1 MIKAF
6 KQDDKLVLHKQEDVQ
21 PVIDAVRVARD
32 VPGTPMSDSWHIATL
47 PTVLIEKWLI
57 EEGLQLSDREA
68 VRDMIKRKLLS
79 GEFNAFR
86 VHEGTW

>member
-6 KQDDKLVLHKQEDVQ
+6 KQDGHLVIHKQEDVD
-21 PVIDAVRVARD
+21 PVLHAVRVARD
-32 VPGTPMSDSWHIATL
+32 APGAPMSDSWHIATL
-47 PTVLIEKWLI
+47 PTVLIEKWLN

-86 VHEGTW
+86 VHEGTY